1 MNREFLK
8 LLQRLLRDQLNHA
21 RRRKSTTPLLLAVL
35 VIAVFAVNY
44 WLTEP
49 NAPTPGKG
57 ASVNCQISV
66 VSDGDTVMASC
77 PNGRLKVR
85 VYGIDAPETGQQ
97 PWGQQSREL
106 LRSLLPAGPVRLEV
120 MDVDRYDR
128 VVARLFNG
136 NQDIGIE
143 MVRQGGAAVY
153 SQYNEY
159 RVYTVAQQQAQR
171 DRLGI
176 WSQPGAQQTPWE
188 WRKLNPR

>member
-1 MNREFLK
+1 MNREFGK
-8 LLQRLLRDQLNHA
+8 LLQRLLREQLNRA
-21 RRRKSTTPLLLAVL
+21 RRRKSTGPLLLAVL
-35 VIAVFAVNY
+35 VIAVFAVDH

-49 NAPTPGKG
+49 NAPTPPKG
-57 ASVNCQISV
+57 ASLSCT
-66 VSDGDTVMASC
+66 VSDVYDGDTVTARC

-85 VYGIDAPETGQQ
+85 LYGVDAPETGQQ

-106 LRSLLPAGPVRLEV
+106 LRGLLPAGPVRLEV

-136 NQDIGIE
+136 NQDIGLE
-143 MVRQGGAAVY
+143 MVRKGGAAVY
-153 SQYNEY
+153 AQYNEY
-159 RVYTVAQQQAQR
+159 RAYAVAQQQAQR
-171 DRLGI
+171 DRVGV